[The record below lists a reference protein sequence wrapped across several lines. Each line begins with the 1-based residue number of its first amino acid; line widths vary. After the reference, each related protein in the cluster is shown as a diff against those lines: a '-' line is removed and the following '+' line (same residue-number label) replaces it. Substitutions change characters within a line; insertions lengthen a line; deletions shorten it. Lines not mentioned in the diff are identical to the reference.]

1 MKNKETKLRVFD
13 FDDTLVSTN
22 SVVKIKNGDA
32 TIEMSPREF
41 AVYNEREG
49 DIMDFSDFDKVK
61 GPKVKSMMYVFKR
74 RVEANKGRGVV
85 VLTARDPKAKRSIS
99 GYLRGV
105 IGDYA
110 MRNLEIVT
118 LGSSDP
124 YDKAI
129 WIRDRVI
136 SRDITDVYFADDSWP
151 NCRAV
156 GDVVNNIPT
165 VDKLEVQKI

>member
-22 SVVKIKNGDA
+22 SVVRIKNGDA
-32 TIEMSPREF
+32 TTEMSPREF

-49 DIMDFSDFDKVK
+49 DVMDFSDFDKVK

-124 YDKAI
+124 LTRLYGLGI
-129 WIRDRVI
+129 GLFQETLLMYI
-136 SRDITDVYFADDSWP
+136 SLMIA
-151 NCRAV
+151 
-156 GDVVNNIPT
+156 GPT
-165 VDKLEVQKI
+165 VELLEML